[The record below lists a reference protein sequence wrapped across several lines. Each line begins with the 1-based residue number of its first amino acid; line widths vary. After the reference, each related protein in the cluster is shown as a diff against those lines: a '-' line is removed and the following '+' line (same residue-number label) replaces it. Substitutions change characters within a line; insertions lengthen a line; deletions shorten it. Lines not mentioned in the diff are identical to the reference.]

1 MDFGDLKNDV
11 IIQEKLTNFHNSIEK
26 IELMLEK
33 LKSAD
38 VYEQLSLSEKVD
50 YDLFLAYTL
59 NTLYWLYLRTQNE
72 DPNKNEVKSQLNRIK
87 EYMVKAKQARE
98 RHTIRPKV
106 DKAAAERFIKH
117 GISYSRIEDNPE
129 SMPNTRIRFED

>member
-1 MDFGDLKNDV
+1 MEFGDLKNDI
-11 IIQEKLTNFHNSIEK
+11 IIQEKLTNFHNSVEK

-33 LKSAD
+33 LNSAD
-38 VYEQLSLSEKVD
+38 IYEQLSVSEKVD
-50 YDLFLAYTL
+50 YDLFVAYTL

-106 DKAAAERFIKH
+106 DKFAAERFIKH
-117 GISYSRIEDNPE
+117 GINYSRNEDNTPTL
-129 SMPNTRIRFED
+129 NKRIRFED